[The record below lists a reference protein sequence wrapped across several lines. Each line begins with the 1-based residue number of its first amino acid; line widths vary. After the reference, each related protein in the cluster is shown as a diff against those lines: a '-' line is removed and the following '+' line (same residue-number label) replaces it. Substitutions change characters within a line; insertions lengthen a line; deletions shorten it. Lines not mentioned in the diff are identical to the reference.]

1 MTVASASLR
10 TDIRVIGFVGVAHG
24 LSHFYHLVIPPLF
37 PLLRAEFGVSYAAL
51 GSVLALYFGISGIM
65 QTVAGF
71 LVDRFGARMIL
82 LLGLALS
89 AIGIGL
95 AGLAPSFVWLYP
107 AAAIAGFGNC
117 VFHPADLALLNAK
130 VHQQRLGYAFSVHGI
145 AGNIGWA
152 LAPVFAVAIS
162 TAWGWRAALVSAGA
176 MGLVFL
182 AVLASQ
188 SVLAGGT
195 RAPRRAESASSGGL
209 AHDIRILASLP
220 IVTCFAFF
228 LFFSMAMVGWQ
239 AFSTTA
245 LTQIYDVQLVFAS
258 SVLTAFLLG
267 GAGGTLA
274 GGVIASR
281 TERHGAVAVTGMAV
295 SGAVAF
301 ILGVGLVPVPLMVA
315 VAAIGGF
322 FAGVLGPSRDFLVR
336 QIAPVES
343 RGKVYGFVYSG
354 LDLGGLLAPPA
365 LGWMIDRGSPQLVFI
380 ATAVFWLLAM
390 PTVLGMS
397 RAAVAGRPAPAT

>member
-1 MTVASASLR
+1 MIAASASLR
-10 TDIRVIGFVGVAHG
+10 SDIRVIGFVGVAHG

-51 GSVLALYFGISGIM
+51 GSVLALYFGISGVM

-71 LVDRFGARMIL
+71 LVDRFGARLIL

-95 AGLAPSFVWLYP
+95 AGLAPSFAWLYL

-162 TAWGWRAALVSAGA
+162 TAWGWRAALVAAGA
-176 MGLVFL
+176 IGLVFL
-182 AVLASQ
+182 GVLASQ

-195 RAPRRAESASSGGL
+195 RAPRRPEGGSSGGL

-228 LFFSMAMVGWQ
+228 LLFSMAMVGWQ

-295 SGAVAF
+295 SGAIAF
-301 ILGVGLVPVPLMVA
+301 ILGVGLVPVALMIG

-365 LGWMIDRGSPQLVFI
+365 LGWMVDRGSPQLVFV

-397 RAAVAGRPAPAT
+397 RAAVAGRPVHAG